1 MPSKKKASK
10 ALVVVEQAPVKMGR
24 PSKRTP
30 EVVDYILDGLSEGK
44 TLTSLCAGPDMP
56 NRSTFIDWVNGDRQ
70 LSQRFAHARE
80 TGYDVIAEE
89 CLKIADFSALDT
101 LINEKTG
108 NPQADSEWIARSRL
122 RVDTRLKLLAKW
134 YPKKYG
140 DKIDVEH
147 SGSTDMKITF
157 KIGGKTIE

>member
-30 EVVDYILDGLSEGK
+30 EVVDQILQGISEGK
-44 TLTSLCAGPDMP
+44 TLTSLCANPDMP

>member
-1 MPSKKKASK
+1 MAKKKAPK
-10 ALVVVEQAPVKMGR
+10 ELVVVERVPVKMGR

-30 EVVDYILDGLSEGK
+30 EVVDYILEGLSEGK
-44 TLTSLCAGPDMP
+44 TLTSLCANPDMP
-56 NRSTFIDWVNGDRQ
+56 NRSTFIDWVNGDRI
-70 LSQRFAHARE
+70 LSQRFAQARE

-140 DKIDVEH
+140 DKLDVEH
-147 SGSTDMKITF
+147 SGSQDMKITF

>member
-1 MPSKKKASK
+1 MRKKKASK
-10 ALVVVEQAPVKMGR
+10 ALVVASKTPAKMGR

-30 EVVDYILDGLSEGK
+30 EVVDHIMNGLSEGK
-44 TLTSLCAGPDMP
+44 TLTSLCDGPDMP
-56 NRSTFIDWVNGDRQ
+56 NRSTFIDWINSDPI
-70 LSQRFAHARE
+70 LSHRFARARE
-80 TGYDVIAEE
+80 IGGDVIAEE

-140 DKIDVEH
+140 EKLDIEH
-147 SGSTDMKITF
+147 SGKTTMEVEVY
-157 KIGGKTIE
+157 IGGKRVE

>member
-1 MPSKKKASK
+1 MPAKKKASK

-30 EVVDYILDGLSEGK
+30 EVVDYILEGLSEGK
-44 TLTSLCAGPDMP
+44 TLTSLCADPDMP
-56 NRSTFIDWVNGDRQ
+56 NRSTFIDWVNGDRI

-101 LINEKTG
+101 LISEKTG

-140 DKIDVEH
+140 DKLDIEH
-147 SGSTDMKITF
+147 SGKTELEVEVF
-157 KIGGKTIE
+157 IGGKRVE

>member
-1 MPSKKKASK
+1 MSKKKAAK
-10 ALVVVEQAPVKMGR
+10 ELVVVEQVPVKMGR

-30 EVVDYILDGLSEGK
+30 EVVDRILEGLSEGK
-44 TLTSLCAGPDMP
+44 TLTSLCADPEMP
-56 NRSTFIDWVNGDRQ
+56 NRSTFIDWVNGDRV

-101 LINEKTG
+101 LIAEKTG
-108 NPQADSEWIARSRL
+108 NPMADTEWIARSRL

-140 DKIDVEH
+140 DKLDIEH
-147 SGSTDMKITF
+147 SGKTNMNVEVY
-157 KIGGKTIE
+157 IGGQRVE

>member
-1 MPSKKKASK
+1 MPAKKKASK

-24 PSKRTP
+24 PSKRTQ
-30 EVVDYILDGLSEGK
+30 EVVDHILQGISEGK
-44 TLTSLCAGPDMP
+44 TLTSLCADPDMP
-56 NRSTFIDWVNGDRQ
+56 NRSTFIDWVNGDRE

-80 TGYDVIAEE
+80 AGYDVIAEE

-101 LINEKTG
+101 LISEKTG

-122 RVDTRLKLLAKW
+122 RVDTRLKLLAKR

-140 DKIDVEH
+140 DKLDLEH
-147 SGSTDMKITF
+147 SGSSDMKITF
-157 KIGGKTIE
+157 KIGGQTIE